1 MALALSKMS
10 DADLKKLRYQVIQK
24 LPTKYMFSRLAQI
37 DREILM
43 REKK

>member
-10 DADLKKLRYQVIQK
+10 DADLKNLRYQVSK
-24 LPTKYMFSRLAQI
+24 RLPTMYQFRRLGQI